1 MLEYEESKKEAIE
14 LNEQLVKKLNVCELL
29 RSRGEQFLDGL
40 YNALD
45 QKKPVKL
52 TNSKGLTVS
61 FFINNIVFNIF

>member
-1 MLEYEESKKEAIE
+1 MLEYEEGKKEAIK
-14 LNEQLVKKLNVCELL
+14 LNEQLVNKLKACEML

-45 QKKPVKL
+45 QRKPVKL

-61 FFINNIVFNIF
+61 FLLIIVMLYY